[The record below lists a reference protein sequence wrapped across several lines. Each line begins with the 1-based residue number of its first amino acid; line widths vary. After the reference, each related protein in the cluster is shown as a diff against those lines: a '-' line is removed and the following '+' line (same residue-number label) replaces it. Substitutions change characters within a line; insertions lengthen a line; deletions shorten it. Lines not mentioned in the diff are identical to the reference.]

1 MKDNIKF
8 RSFKSG
14 DYETCCE
21 WWEWWDKSF
30 GGKGVERDWLPKNE
44 RCYMI
49 EKNNTPVAC
58 VFLFLSLDVDKIA
71 WVTNLVSNPKY
82 REKDRRNLIEL
93 LINNVGIEAKKYGV
107 SQLFTVCG
115 DVHISSIHR
124 NLNWTM
130 IPVEYEAYKIL

>member
-8 RSFKSG
+8 RSFKNG
-14 DYETCCE
+14 DYKMCCE

-93 LINNVGIEAKKYGV
+93 LINNVCIEAKKYGV

-130 IPVEYEAYKIL
+130 IPVEYEAYKNL

>member
-8 RSFKSG
+8 RSFKNG
-14 DYETCCE
+14 DYKMCCE

-130 IPVEYEAYKIL
+130 IPVEYEAYKNL